1 MRAINRK
8 LARDLWTLRGQALA
22 VCLVIASGV
31 AICVMSLSTLNS
43 LSETRSVYYS
53 RYNFAHLF
61 ATIRRA
67 PLRLL
72 GQLEQIQGVVKVDP
86 RIVYDV
92 TMIVSGLE
100 EPATARL
107 ISIPDSRQPRLNQ
120 IYLRRGR
127 MPESGSSL
135 EVLVGESF
143 AQEHQ
148 MKPGDWVQAILN
160 GRLRTLRI
168 VGIALSPEYVLQI
181 KPGQI
186 LPDSRRFGV
195 FWVPQ
200 TAMEAAFDM
209 KGAFNDV
216 SLQLMFD
223 ANQAEVTRQVDL
235 LLDPWGN
242 VGCYGR
248 DQQLSARYLDDEIRQ
263 LRGTGMIVPVVF
275 LAVAAFLL
283 NIVLSRLIKT
293 QRDQIAALK
302 AFGYYNWQVGWH
314 YFKLIAL
321 IVLMAAVL
329 GTAVGSWMG
338 HGLTQIYTSFYRFPI
353 FQFDLDLRWTLMS
366 SLISLAAASLGS
378 MGAVL
383 AAVRLPPAEAMR
395 PEPPTRYNT
404 AIIERWLPRQWISRT
419 LRMVM
424 RQIQRRPWKSALSCL
439 GISLGTSVL
448 VVGGFMRD
456 ALDYLVDF
464 QFRTCQREDVMVTF
478 HESLPRTVVN
488 EIQHLPGVLRVEPFR
503 ALPVRLVSGSR
514 SRRLAVMG
522 LDADRQLMNLFN
534 TQQLQQPLPEQGLLI
549 SEKVAQVLDVQLG
562 DQVQMNVMEGR
573 RPVIWVQVTGLIR
586 DFGGMNAYMPVEQIH
601 QMMDQSPVASG
612 AWLQVDR
619 GKQTALYQ
627 SLKTT
632 PGISGVAV
640 KEASIQSFNDTIAE
654 NQMQIQ
660 AFNILFA
667 CVIACGVVY
676 NTVRISLA
684 ERARE
689 LATLRVLGFTVA
701 EVSAILLG
709 ELALITAVAIP
720 VGLLIGNLL
729 TWLTT
734 LGMQTEMY
742 RIPYVVSSAT
752 WSRATL
758 VVLLATIASSWVVQR
773 HVKRLD
779 MIAVLKSPE

>member
-1 MRAINRK
+1 
-8 LARDLWTLRGQALA
+8 
-22 VCLVIASGV
+22 
-31 AICVMSLSTLNS
+31 
-43 LSETRSVYYS
+43 
-53 RYNFAHLF
+53 
-61 ATIRRA
+61 
-67 PLRLL
+67 
-72 GQLEQIQGVVKVDP
+72 
-86 RIVYDV
+86 
-92 TMIVSGLE
+92 
-100 EPATARL
+100 
-107 ISIPDSRQPRLNQ
+107 
-120 IYLRRGR
+120 
-127 MPESGSSL
+127 MPEPGSSL

-143 AQEHQ
+143 AQEHR
-148 MKPGDWVQAILN
+148 MKPGDFVQAILN

-186 LPDSRRFGV
+186 LPDARRFGV

-216 SLQLMFD
+216 SLQLMYD

-235 LLDPWGN
+235 LLDPWGS
-242 VGCYGR
+242 VGCFGR

-263 LRGTGMIVPVVF
+263 LRGTGMIVPFVF

-338 HGLTQIYTSFYRFPI
+338 HGLTKLYTTFYRFPI
-353 FQFDLDLRWTLMS
+353 FQFDLDLRWTLLS

-378 MGAVL
+378 LGAVL

-404 AIIERWLPRQWISRT
+404 AIIERWLPSRWISRT
-419 LRMVM
+419 LRMVL
-424 RQIQRRPWKSALSCL
+424 RQIQRRPWKSTLSCL

-464 QFRTCQREDVMVTF
+464 QFRTCQREDVMVIF
-478 HESLPRTVVN
+478 HESLPRTVVG
-488 EIQHLPGVLRVEPFR
+488 EIQHLPGVMRVEPFR
-503 ALPVRLVSGSR
+503 ALPVRLVAGSR

-522 LDADRQLMNLFN
+522 LDADRQLMNLFD
-534 TQQLQQPLPEQGLLI
+534 TQQLQQPLPEHGLLI

-562 DQVQMNVMEGR
+562 DQVQLNVMEGR
-573 RPVIWVQVTGLIR
+573 RPEVLVQVTGLIR

-601 QMMDQSPVASG
+601 QMMDQPPVASG

-619 GKQTALYQ
+619 GKQSALYQ

-689 LATLRVLGFTVA
+689 LATLRVLGFTVT

-709 ELALITAVAIP
+709 ELALVTAVAIP

-752 WSRATL
+752 WSRAAL

-779 MIAVLKSPE
+779 MISVLKSPE

>member
-1 MRAINRK
+1 
-8 LARDLWTLRGQALA
+8 
-22 VCLVIASGV
+22 
-31 AICVMSLSTLNS
+31 
-43 LSETRSVYYS
+43 
-53 RYNFAHLF
+53 
-61 ATIRRA
+61 
-67 PLRLL
+67 
-72 GQLEQIQGVVKVDP
+72 
-86 RIVYDV
+86 
-92 TMIVSGLE
+92 MIVAGLE

-127 MPESGSSL
+127 MPEPGSSL

-143 AQEHQ
+143 AQEHR
-148 MKPGDWVQAILN
+148 MKPGDFVQAILN

-186 LPDSRRFGV
+186 LPDARRFGV

-216 SLQLMFD
+216 SLQLMYD

-235 LLDPWGN
+235 LLDPWGS
-242 VGCYGR
+242 VGCFGR

-263 LRGTGMIVPVVF
+263 LRGTGMIVPFVF

-338 HGLTQIYTSFYRFPI
+338 HGLTKLYTTFYRFPI
-353 FQFDLDLRWTLMS
+353 FQFDLDLRWTLLS

-378 MGAVL
+378 LGAVL

-404 AIIERWLPRQWISRT
+404 AIIERWLPSRWISRT
-419 LRMVM
+419 LRMVL
-424 RQIQRRPWKSALSCL
+424 RQIQRRPWKSTLSCL

-464 QFRTCQREDVMVTF
+464 QFRTCQREDVMVIF
-478 HESLPRTVVN
+478 HESLPRTVVG
-488 EIQHLPGVLRVEPFR
+488 EIQHLPGVMRVEPFR
-503 ALPVRLVSGSR
+503 ALPVRLVAGSR

-522 LDADRQLMNLFN
+522 LDADRQLMNLFD
-534 TQQLQQPLPEQGLLI
+534 TQQLQQPLPEHGLLI

-562 DQVQMNVMEGR
+562 DQVQLNVMEGR
-573 RPVIWVQVTGLIR
+573 RPEVLVQVTGLIR

-601 QMMDQSPVASG
+601 QMMDQPPVASG

-619 GKQTALYQ
+619 GKQSALYQ

-689 LATLRVLGFTVA
+689 LATLRVLGFTVT

-709 ELALITAVAIP
+709 ELALVTAVAIP

-752 WSRATL
+752 WSRAAL

-779 MIAVLKSPE
+779 MISVLKSPE

>member
-1 MRAINRK
+1 
-8 LARDLWTLRGQALA
+8 
-22 VCLVIASGV
+22 
-31 AICVMSLSTLNS
+31 
-43 LSETRSVYYS
+43 
-53 RYNFAHLF
+53 
-61 ATIRRA
+61 
-67 PLRLL
+67 
-72 GQLEQIQGVVKVDP
+72 
-86 RIVYDV
+86 
-92 TMIVSGLE
+92 
-100 EPATARL
+100 
-107 ISIPDSRQPRLNQ
+107 
-120 IYLRRGR
+120 
-127 MPESGSSL
+127 
-135 EVLVGESF
+135 
-143 AQEHQ
+143 
-148 MKPGDWVQAILN
+148 
-160 GRLRTLRI
+160 
-168 VGIALSPEYVLQI
+168 
-181 KPGQI
+181 
-186 LPDSRRFGV
+186 
-195 FWVPQ
+195 
-200 TAMEAAFDM
+200 
-209 KGAFNDV
+209 
-216 SLQLMFD
+216 
-223 ANQAEVTRQVDL
+223 
-235 LLDPWGN
+235 
-242 VGCYGR
+242 
-248 DQQLSARYLDDEIRQ
+248 
-263 LRGTGMIVPVVF
+263 MIVPFVF

-338 HGLTQIYTSFYRFPI
+338 HGLTKLYTTFYRFPI
-353 FQFDLDLRWTLMS
+353 FQFDLDLRWTLLS

-378 MGAVL
+378 LGAVL

-404 AIIERWLPRQWISRT
+404 AIIERWLPSRWISRT
-419 LRMVM
+419 LRMVL
-424 RQIQRRPWKSALSCL
+424 RQIQRRPWKSTLSCL

-464 QFRTCQREDVMVTF
+464 QFRTCQREDVMVIF
-478 HESLPRTVVN
+478 HESLPRTVVG
-488 EIQHLPGVLRVEPFR
+488 EIQHLPGVMRVEPFR
-503 ALPVRLVSGSR
+503 ALPVRLVAGSR

-522 LDADRQLMNLFN
+522 LDADRQLMNLFD
-534 TQQLQQPLPEQGLLI
+534 TQQLQQPLPEHGLLI

-562 DQVQMNVMEGR
+562 DQVQLNVMEGR
-573 RPVIWVQVTGLIR
+573 RPEVLVQVTGLIR

-601 QMMDQSPVASG
+601 QMMDQPPVASG

-619 GKQTALYQ
+619 GKQSALYQ

-689 LATLRVLGFTVA
+689 LATLRVLGFTVT

-709 ELALITAVAIP
+709 ELALVTAVAIP

-752 WSRATL
+752 WSRAAL

-779 MIAVLKSPE
+779 MISVLKSPE